1 MREVAKKYRDFLHFT
16 ITDMHEYGDT
26 MPMLGLVKGQKGGLA
41 LQNPNTGEIF
51 PYKGGKKVS
60 PEVVETFLDNV
71 IEGKIK
77 AWEGS
82 PTNQFGG
89 AGGRDEL

>member
-16 ITDMHEYGDT
+16 ITDQNEYGDT
-26 MPMLGLVKGQKGGLA
+26 MPMLGLKKGQKGGLV

-51 PYKGGKKVS
+51 PYRGGKKVD
-60 PEVVETFLDNV
+60 PDVVELFLDSV
-71 IEGKIK
+71 IEGKIP

-82 PTNQFGG
+82 PMNQFGG
-89 AGGRDEL
+89 RGHDEL